1 MLLMWRSKRSCKQR
15 QRHQFLFLV
24 SCGEWQNTPSTET
37 PDTAPLHS
45 LFCFFYLLLGR
56 KGHLPHKRFTLSHST
71 FCNLLQ
77 RWKGKGKKCPHRT
90 FLYHTDILF
99 IYANGL
105 CGIRWDLCVPFLSWL
120 SWRFWPFSAATM
132 TMPSPFSSFSASLP
146 LFKSD
151 ASLHLLDHSVLQCD
165 N

>member
-105 CGIRWDLCVPFLSWL
+105 CGIRWDLCVPFLSL
-120 SWRFWPFSAATM
+120 TLM
-132 TMPSPFSSFSASLP
+132 TILTLQCCNYDNALTFFLFFCFSSTF
-146 LFKSD
+146 
-151 ASLHLLDHSVLQCD
+151 
-165 N
+165 